1 MFLRHIH
8 LCSYYQVGLDVAQM
22 VLFKIILKRHEALEL

>member
-8 LCSYYQVGLDVAQM
+8 LCSYYQVGFGVAQM
-22 VLFKIILKRHEALEL
+22 VLYKIILKRHEALEL